1 MIAFVTRA
9 GDFVDRGAWG
19 LETLMLLLAYKWLL
33 PQNVYLLRGNHE
45 ASWCTK
51 VYGEVASRARTCNL
65 KRFSSDHGTKLPW
78 RCVLTPLSPFP
89 ITGFKEE
96 LICKYGTEGKV
107 SHAKNMLSLTSL
119 TSKL

>member
-1 MIAFVTRA
+1 MIAFVMHA

-51 VYGEVASRARTCNL
+51 VYGEVAS
-65 KRFSSDHGTKLPW
+65 S
-78 RCVLTPLSPFP
+78 
-89 ITGFKEE
+89 
-96 LICKYGTEGKV
+96 
-107 SHAKNMLSLTSL
+107 KNMQ
-119 TSKL
+119 SKAVASDQGHQTF